1 MERSS
6 VYCIGFLWQRR
17 KKMKRVL
24 VLLVSLTLLGLVISC
39 SSAPEPVAAPSKD
52 LPDWVLAPPVAD
64 DAYYGVGSYKSA
76 NLSTARTAA
85 TANARA
91 EIAAQVEVQVD
102 SAVKQY
108 AQEAGVDGNRQV
120 IEFLETV
127 TKQVASATLNGSKV
141 VETYRDDDGTV
152 YVMVM
157 YEKSALREAAE
168 KELFVR
174 NEDAAF
180 AEFKAAEAMKWLDA
194 ELEK

>member
-1 MERSS
+1 
-6 VYCIGFLWQRR
+6 
-17 KKMKRVL
+17 MKRVI
-24 VLLVSLTLLGLVISC
+24 LLVVSLILIGLVVSC
-39 SSAPEPVAAPSKD
+39 SSSPEPVSEPSSK

-76 NLSTARTAA
+76 NLSTARSAA

-141 VETYRDDDGTV
+141 VETFRDDDGTV

-157 YEKSALREAAE
+157 YEKSALREAAA
-168 KELFVR
+168 KELFER

-180 AEFKAAEAMKWLDA
+180 AEFKADEAMRWLDA

>member
-1 MERSS
+1 
-6 VYCIGFLWQRR
+6 
-17 KKMKRVL
+17 MKRVS
-24 VLLVSLTLLGLVISC
+24 VLLIALATLALLASC
-39 SSAPEPVAAPSKD
+39 SSSPEAVAPPSDD

-64 DAYYGVGSYKSA
+64 DAFYGVGSYKSA

-108 AQEAGVDGNRQV
+108 AQEAGVDGNKQV

-127 TKQVASATLNGSKV
+127 TKQVASATLSGSKV
-141 VETYRDDDGTV
+141 IDTYREKDGTV

-157 YEKSALREAAE
+157 YEKSELKAAAE
-168 KELFVR
+168 KELFAR

-180 AEFKAAEAMKWLDA
+180 AEFKADEAMRWLDK
-194 ELEK
+194 ELE

>member
-1 MERSS
+1 
-6 VYCIGFLWQRR
+6 
-17 KKMKRVL
+17 MKRVL
-24 VLLVSLTLLGLVISC
+24 ILITLLAALGMVMSC
-39 SSAPEPVAAPSKD
+39 SSSPETVAAPTND
-52 LPDWVLAPPVAD
+52 LPDWVLAPPIAD
-64 DAYYGVGSYKSA
+64 DAFYGVGSYKSS

-91 EIAAQVEVQVD
+91 EIAAQVEVKVD

-108 AQEAGVDGNRQV
+108 AQESGVDGNKQV
-120 IEFLETV
+120 VEFLETV

-141 VETYRDDDGTV
+141 VETYLDKQEGTF

-157 YEKSALREAAE
+157 YQKSALKEAAE

-180 AEFKAAEAMKWLDA
+180 AEFKADEAMKWLDA
-194 ELEK
+194 ELEKE

>member
-1 MERSS
+1 MS
-6 VYCIGFLWQRR
+6 I
-17 KKMKRVL
+17 
-24 VLLVSLTLLGLVISC
+24 LLIALTALGLIVSC
-39 SSAPEPVAAPSKD
+39 SSAPASAPAPTNK

-91 EIAAQVEVQVD
+91 EIAAQVEVKVD

-108 AQEAGVDGNRQV
+108 AQEAGVDGNKQV
-120 IEFLETV
+120 VEFLETV

-157 YEKSALREAAE
+157 YEKSALKEAAK
-168 KELFVR
+168 KELFSR

-180 AEFKAAEAMKWLDA
+180 AEFKADEAMKFLDQ
-194 ELEK
+194 EIDKK

>member
-1 MERSS
+1 
-6 VYCIGFLWQRR
+6 
-17 KKMKRVL
+17 MKRVSAL
-24 VLLVSLTLLGLVISC
+24 ILALAALSLVISC
-39 SSAPEPVAAPSKD
+39 SSSPEPAAPPPADD

-64 DAYYGVGSYKSA
+64 DAFYGVGSYKSS

-85 TANARA
+85 TASARA

-108 AQEAGVDGNRQV
+108 AQEAGIDGNKQV

-127 TKQVASATLNGSKV
+127 SKQVASATLNGSKV
-141 VETYRDDDGTV
+141 IDTYRDKDGTV

-157 YEKSALREAAE
+157 YEKSALKAAAE

-180 AEFKAAEAMKWLDA
+180 AEFKADEAMKWLDK
-194 ELEK
+194 ELE

>member
-1 MERSS
+1 
-6 VYCIGFLWQRR
+6 
-17 KKMKRVL
+17 MKRVSAL
-24 VLLVSLTLLGLVISC
+24 ILAIAALSLIASC
-39 SSAPEPVAAPSKD
+39 SSAPEPAAPPPMDD

-64 DAYYGVGSYKSA
+64 DAFYGVGSYKSS

-85 TANARA
+85 TASARA

-108 AQEAGVDGNRQV
+108 AQEAGIDGNRQV

-127 TKQVASATLNGSKV
+127 SKQVASATLNGSKV
-141 VETYRDDDGTV
+141 VDTFRDKDGTV

-157 YEKSALREAAE
+157 YEKSALKEAAE

-180 AEFKAAEAMKWLDA
+180 AEFKADEAMKWLDK
-194 ELEK
+194 ELEE

>member
-1 MERSS
+1 
-6 VYCIGFLWQRR
+6 
-17 KKMKRVL
+17 MKRVF
-24 VLLVSLTLLGLVISC
+24 SLILAFAALSLVISC
-39 SSAPEPVAAPSKD
+39 SSSPEPAAPPPADD

-64 DAYYGVGSYKSA
+64 DAFYGVGSYKSS

-85 TANARA
+85 TASARA

-108 AQEAGVDGNRQV
+108 AQEAGIDGNKQV

-127 TKQVASATLNGSKV
+127 SKQVASATLNGSKV
-141 VETYRDDDGTV
+141 VDTFRDKDGTV

-157 YEKSALREAAE
+157 YEKSALKEAAE

-180 AEFKAAEAMKWLDA
+180 AEFKADEAMKWLDK
-194 ELEK
+194 ELED

>member
-1 MERSS
+1 
-6 VYCIGFLWQRR
+6 
-17 KKMKRVL
+17 MKRVFL
-24 VLLVSLTLLGLVISC
+24 ILVSLSLIGLVISC
-39 SSAPEPVAAPSKD
+39 SSAPEPAAAPSSD

-64 DAYYGVGSYKSA
+64 DAYYGVGNYKSA

-180 AEFKAAEAMKWLDA
+180 AEFKADEAMKWLDA
-194 ELEK
+194 ELAK